1 MASLERV
8 LAVSCTFQY
17 FQVHFL
23 FFYSY
28 VSVGNVLY
36 CSLGKMFLE
45 HKGKKIT
52 QVFTSETFNTLHRLK
67 TQANKTT
74 LMS

>member
-1 MASLERV
+1 
-8 LAVSCTFQY
+8 
-17 FQVHFL
+17 
-23 FFYSY
+23 
-28 VSVGNVLY
+28 
-36 CSLGKMFLE
+36 MFLD

-74 LMS
+74 LMG